1 MFEYERER
9 AGGQVLLFSF
19 ASNKDTVVFHK
30 MVNFRF
36 DLDGNKSKFH
46 VSYLN
51 YEKGITI
58 ASYFII
64 F

>member
-30 MVNFRF
+30 MGKKGVAMLGLILMAIKQRF
-36 DLDGNKSKFH
+36 MFL
-46 VSYLN
+46 
-51 YEKGITI
+51 I
-58 ASYFII
+58 
-64 F
+64 